1 MTLNTMGRRAAKATI
16 ASVLSAAMG
25 LGLTACGNNH
35 TVAFLYATTAKN
47 NPGVISGYKIDFQA
61 GHLVQLADSPV
72 PSGGRNPVALVA
84 SPDHRFIYVVHR
96 DDSTVVLF
104 AIGTDGK
111 LYAQHTY
118 NVTGSF
124 PLAASIDPS
133 GKFLYVPFTYQKA
146 PNGDQL
152 YTPAN
157 PGPGGVTIFPIT
169 AADGSL
175 GTPTTTNLGRSP
187 VGVVATSAN
196 HFVYFIS
203 QDSAN
208 QTNLYGFSADPSTGA
223 LTPLPGVTI
232 NPGNVPSIGFPSGVT
247 PSAIIEDPSSTHLYV
262 TDQATNQLYSY
273 LIAPNGVPSLL
284 SNGTVPTDAD
294 PVGITIDITGKF
306 LYVVNYTGGTIGGYT
321 FGSNGAAILS
331 TVAASTQA
339 GTGPTCVTTIGS
351 PTNTDPSHAIYLYAS
366 NALSNSIT
374 GQQMLPQD
382 GSLRQIFESPFTAA
396 ALPTCLI
403 AVPTIQ

>member
-1 MTLNTMGRRAAKATI
+1 MTLNTMGRRAAKASI
-16 ASVLSAAMG
+16 ASVLSVAMG

-124 PLAASIDPS
+124 PLAASIDPA
-133 GKFLYVPFTYQKA
+133 GKFLYIPFTYQKG
-146 PNGDQL
+146 PNGEQL

-157 PGPGGVTIFPIT
+157 PGPGGVTIFPISAT
-169 AADGSL
+169 DGSL
-175 GTPTTTNLGRSP
+175 GTPSTTNVGRNP
-187 VGVVATSAN
+187 VGIVATSAN
-196 HFVYFIS
+196 HFVYVIS

-208 QTNLYGFSADPSTGA
+208 GTNLYGFSANPSTGA

-247 PSAIIEDPSSTHLYV
+247 PSAIIEDPSSTHLYL
-262 TDQATNQLYSY
+262 TDQASNQLLSYS
-273 LIAPNGVPSLL
+273 IASNGVPSLL
-284 SNGTVPTDAD
+284 PNGTISTDAG
-294 PVGITIDITGKF
+294 PVGLTIDITGKF

-321 FGSNGAAILS
+321 FGSTGQAVLS

-339 GTGPTCVTTIGS
+339 GTGPTCVTTTGS
-351 PTNTDPSHAIYLYAS
+351 PTNSDPSHGIYLYTS

-382 GSLRQIFESPFTAA
+382 GSLRQIFESPFVAA